1 MQSIRKKLGKNSVPF
16 EVGAVAKPGPNEIV
30 QAKQKKKKEKK
41 GEIVSSV
48 EFLLGGRVALHV
60 VAVAVGVRQVFQV
73 EEVAVERQQRHG
85 RVAQQ
90 RRRHGRQRQAVLL
103 QTQRLQSRTL
113 RHLPVKK

>member
-30 QAKQKKKKEKK
+30 QAKQKKKKK
-41 GEIVSSV
+41 IVSSV

-103 QTQRLQSRTL
+103 QTQRLESRTL